1 MVPTGWFV
9 KCYHEHVTTTTPS
22 ARERILD
29 AAEQHVY
36 EHGFSST
43 TLDAILDVAN
53 ASKGAFFHHFESKE
67 ALGEALLA
75 RYAERDAAL
84 LDEFMSDA
92 EAESDDP
99 GEQVIAFL
107 RAFEEAA
114 GETNTIQPGC
124 LFVSFIYER
133 GPGVPSDDDVIVG
146 SIEYWRDRI
155 HAKLEMAAADHARL
169 REVDLESLADQVFT
183 IFEGGFVL
191 ARATNDWSHLAK
203 QLAHLRTYLELL
215 MGD

>member
-1 MVPTGWFV
+1 MIS
-9 KCYHEHVTTTTPS
+9 VTTTTPS

-36 EHGFSST
+36 EHGFSAT

-67 ALGEALLA
+67 SLGEALLS

-99 GEQVIAFL
+99 GEQVIAFI
-107 RAFEEAA
+107 RGFEEAA
-114 GETNTIQPGC
+114 GEANTMQPGC

-133 GPGVPSDDDVIVG
+133 GPGVPDDDDVIVR

-155 HAKLEMAAADHARL
+155 LEKLDRAAADHPRL
-169 REVDLESLADQVFT
+169 REVDLASLADQVFT

-191 ARATNDWSHLAK
+191 ARATDDWSHLTK
-203 QLAHLRTYLELL
+203 QLAHLRRYLELL
-215 MGD
+215 VAD

>member
-1 MVPTGWFV
+1 MVPTGWSV

-29 AAEQHVY
+29 AAEQQVY

-124 LFVSFIYER
+124 LFVSFVYER

-215 MGD
+215 MAD